1 MKKLIC
7 CLLVIS
13 MLFAMSTSAFAG
25 EVGTVNGDNA
35 NSEEGCIIDMTEVKE
50 MPKSDLILYEKYK
63 VREGDLE
70 QKNAYALQKD
80 NVVENVFSRHIG
92 FFEITNAAGA
102 IFGTIKST

>member
-50 MPKSDLILYEKYK
+50 MPKYPNEGSIRK
-63 VREGDLE
+63 VRGVIVV
-70 QKNAYALQKD
+70 KLQETAEK
-80 NVVENVFSRHIG
+80 E
-92 FFEITNAAGA
+92 
-102 IFGTIKST
+102 